1 MTVCQSTQLETCAL
15 CQDTGDNNNDLNMM
29 LHISP
34 DEKNKNNKNNNNKEI
49 KKKNSMK

>member
-15 CQDTGDNNNDLNMM
+15 CQDTADNNNDLNMM

-34 DEKNKNNKNNNNKEI
+34 DISTTTTTTTTKRSKI
-49 KKKNSMK
+49 Q